1 MRKLLY
7 LCLVLIAFN
16 AAASPLDIADNAFYT
31 EDWQR
36 VIDTVVDEERN
47 TAQQSFLAAC
57 RIRRCAAALALAAED
72 REAVVPDENGE
83 SVSRDPREIVSYYE
97 SVYPEIEKIGKGRVD
112 FWNYSAVAS
121 FYAAKYYAGK
131 RNSDRVRELLN
142 AADEALRRSAL
153 MSAHNK
159 QLWYFASIVYGNSDF
174 APEFRNLSFAVSF
187 MRRYLMISGQE
198 ADVLGLNRLS
208 VLLRERNF
216 SLEEKRTALIEI
228 NKNLR
233 TLSDPYKKYRYVEGY
248 MPTTCWYNYA
258 ANHVFK
264 NVSDA
269 TEADL
274 IDVYLKRK
282 INPATEIGGYILSR
296 LNPPPKREEAPVTEP
311 VSAAENQTGEESL
324 PAGEQAGD
332 GETPSE
338 EKAADSG
345 AQESAETSD
354 SEAPPIS
361 E

>member
-1 MRKLLY
+1 MKKLLY
-7 LCLVLIAFN
+7 LSLILIGFN
-16 AAASPLDIADNAFYT
+16 AIASPLDSADDAFYT

-36 VIDTVVDEERN
+36 VIDTVVEEERN
-47 TAQQSFLAAC
+47 AAQQSFLAAC
-57 RIRRCAAALALAAED
+57 RIRRCAAALALAASGCP
-72 REAVVPDENGE
+72 AVVPNENGE
-83 SVSRDPREIVSYYE
+83 SVSREPQEIVSFYE
-97 SVYPEIEKIGKGRVD
+97 EVYPEIEEIGKGRVD
-112 FWNYSAVAS
+112 FWNYSAVAC
-121 FYAAKYYAGK
+121 FYAAKYYAEKGDK
-131 RNSDRVRELLN
+131 TRSQELLTS
-142 AADEALRRSAL
+142 ADDALRRSAL

-159 QLWYFASIVYGNSDF
+159 QLWYFSSIVYGNSDF

-216 SLEEKRTALIEI
+216 SLEEKRAALIEI

-233 TLSDPYKKYRYVEGY
+233 TLSDPYRKYRYVEGY

-282 INPATEIGGYILSR
+282 INPATEIGVYISAR
-296 LNPPPKREEAPVTEP
+296 LNPVPKPQEEPVTEP
-311 VSAAENQTGEESL
+311 VSDSENPSVEDRVLNNESDI
-324 PAGEQAGD
+324 AGQAVSENENTD
-332 GETPSE
+332 TE
-338 EKAADSG
+338 EK
-345 AQESAETSD
+345 
-354 SEAPPIS
+354 EAV
-361 E
+361 EN